1 MAATNRYA
9 RKILNSPTYA
19 EPCLVHSAKAVLEPD
34 NWVFLTGKVHSDYRR
49 VLNSL
54 FTRKALGCV
63 FLQLVGNPGVADSA
77 VGVLVCACR
86 IYLEIQDRI
95 TRTTYAEWLADSKGR
110 GHQSIMIPVRDFNME
125 VSLKVFCGPH
135 IPQHAVKE
143 ISRKYWQITK
153 SLELVNFPLALPGTK
168 IYGAI
173 QARKYA
179 MKYLVEAAEKSKA
192 AMAAGAQVECLID
205 EWAQGIMAMQQED
218 GGATSNNNSKTKRD
232 FSAHE
237 IAQVVLSFLFASQD
251 AMSSGIVYM
260 FQHFA
265 DHPDVLA
272 KVREEQIR
280 VREGDLD
287 RPMSLEM
294 LDDMPYLRACVRE
307 SLRVKPPVT
316 MVCLARSF
324 SSDYD

>member
-1 MAATNRYA
+1 
-9 RKILNSPTYA
+9 
-19 EPCLVHSAKAVLEPD
+19 
-34 NWVFLTGKVHSDYRR
+34 
-49 VLNSL
+49 
-54 FTRKALGCV
+54 
-63 FLQLVGNPGVADSA
+63 
-77 VGVLVCACR
+77 
-86 IYLEIQDRI
+86 
-95 TRTTYAEWLADSKGR
+95 
-110 GHQSIMIPVRDFNME
+110 MIPARDFNME

-143 ISRKYWQITK
+143 ISNKYWQITK
-153 SLELVNFPLALPGTK
+153 ALELVNFPLALPGTK

-173 QARKYA
+173 QARKVA
-179 MKYLVEAAEKSKA
+179 MKYLTQAAEKSKT

-205 EWAQGIMAMQQED
+205 AWVQEIMVMGQEVHKD
-218 GGATSNNNSKTKRD
+218 TAGKTKRD

-251 AMSSGIVYM
+251 AMSSGIIYM
-260 FQHFA
+260 FQHLA

-272 KVREEQIR
+272 KIREEQIR

-287 RPMSLEM
+287 KPMSLDM

-316 MVCLARSF
+316 MVRF
-324 SSDYD
+324 R